1 MIPPVAHFVWLG
13 TTFPWL
19 NALAV
24 VSAAKAGGFERIV
37 VHASDDLEGASHAR
51 HLQRFSS
58 IEVRRIDLAALACA
72 AGEQASRVEAL
83 YAGMTSA
90 AARSDV
96 LRTLILAAEGGVY
109 LDVDTVTIAPFDELR
124 RSPAFVG
131 QELICFPEWSTR
143 RHSIGERGRA
153 YGLSALR
160 AALSR
165 LPEGYLLFARLQHLY
180 SLAVNNAV
188 LGSEPAHA
196 FIRAYLEAM
205 LSMPADVARRRFA
218 IGPDLLARVC
228 REQTASGLAL
238 LPPSYFF
245 PLGPVI
251 SESWWSRSA
260 TADLARVLSDETVT
274 VHWYASVRSRK
285 LAERVDP
292 SYVKQHRDH
301 QLFSKLAA
309 RYVDCF

>member
-1 MIPPVAHFVWLG
+1 MIPPVGHFVWLG
-13 TTFPWL
+13 SAFPWL

-24 VSAAKAGGFERIV
+24 VSAAKAGGFERVI
-37 VHASDDLEGASHAR
+37 VHASDDLDGAPHVR
-51 HLQRFSS
+51 HLRRFPSV
-58 IEVRRIDLAALACA
+58 EVRRIDLAELANRT
-72 AGEQASRVEAL
+72 GERASRVVAL
-83 YAGMTSA
+83 YDDMTSA

-96 LRTLILAAEGGVY
+96 LRALILASEGGVY
-109 LDVDTVTIAPFDELR
+109 LDVDTVTIAPFDALR
-124 RSPAFVG
+124 SLPAFVG
-131 QELICFPEWSTR
+131 QEVICFPEWSTR

-160 AALSR
+160 SVLAR
-165 LPEGYLLFARLQHLY
+165 LPEGYRLFSRVQHLY

-188 LGSEPAHA
+188 LGSVPGHT
-196 FIRAYLEAM
+196 FVRAYLEGM
-205 LSMPADVARRRFA
+205 LSLPASVARRRYA

-228 REQTASGLAL
+228 REQAASGLTL

-245 PLGPVI
+245 PLGPVM
-251 SESWWSRSA
+251 SESWWARSA
-260 TADLARVLSDETVT
+260 SPDLERVLSDDTVT

-292 SYVKQHRDH
+292 SYVMEHRDH
-301 QLFSKLAA
+301 QLFSKLAS